1 MNLGTLLLQILLTV
15 PLTIILNLF
24 RNKESRRLNQ
34 ILIPSVY
41 IIIIA
46 ALIPYVKENIFL
58 IVIFELFIRNF
69 YITNIVNQEKEISNT
84 AFIIEGI
91 ISIALSLFIYN
102 YFINEVETVV
112 PDPETLKPFIWFL
125 IILFIYSLYR
135 IGTKNYQE
143 VKTVKTKKRK
153 KEQTVLKYAKLKN
166 QYGAIVKSRKNIV
179 NNLTYA
185 LMIYNDNKVPKLN
198 RKLKEYKGL
207 LTRNEIEY
215 GIMQVPSVT
224 KISDEESIR
233 IMISKLEE
241 KLKGISKEQE
251 ALETALRD
259 YNDKSEI
266 INIYNEIL
274 EFQKK

>member
-1 MNLGTLLLQILLTV
+1 MSLGTLLIQILLTV
-15 PLTIILNLF
+15 PLTILLNF
-24 RNKESRRLNQ
+24 FKNKENRRINQ

-84 AFIIEGI
+84 TFIIEGI

-102 YFINEVETVV
+102 YFINEVDTVI

-125 IILFIYSLYR
+125 IILFIASLYK
-135 IGTKNYQE
+135 IGSKDRKE
-143 VKTVKTKKRK
+143 VKSIKTKKRK
-153 KEQTVLKYAKLKN
+153 TEQTILKYAKYKN
-166 QYGAIVKSRKNIV
+166 IYGPIVKSKRNIINNIV
-179 NNLTYA
+179 YA
-185 LMIYNDNKVPKLN
+185 IMIYNDSKTPKIN
-198 RKLKEYKGL
+198 RKLKEYKGWI
-207 LTRNEIEY
+207 TRNEVEY
-215 GIMQVPSVT
+215 GIMQVPSLV

-233 IMISKLEE
+233 ITINDLEAR
-241 KLKGISKEQE
+241 LKGITKEQE
-251 ALETALRD
+251 VLDTSLRD
-259 YNDKSEI
+259 YKEKEKI
-266 INIYNEIL
+266 ISIYNEII

>member
-15 PLTIILNLF
+15 PLTIILNFF

-102 YFINEVETVV
+102 YFINEVETIV
-112 PDPETLKPFIWFL
+112 PNPETLKPFIWFL

-233 IMISKLEE
+233 ITISKLEE

>member
-15 PLTIILNLF
+15 PLTIILNFF

-233 IMISKLEE
+233 ITISKLEE

>member
-15 PLTIILNLF
+15 PLTIILNFF

-41 IIIIA
+41 IIIVA

-102 YFINEVETVV
+102 YFINEVDTVV

-143 VKTVKTKKRK
+143 VKTLKTKKRR

-166 QYGAIVKSRKNIV
+166 QYGTTVKSKREIINNIV
-179 NNLTYA
+179 YS
-185 LMIYNDNKVPKLN
+185 LMVYNDNKSPKLN

-207 LTRNEIEY
+207 LTRNEVEY
-215 GIMQVPSVT
+215 GILQVPSLV

-233 IMISKLEE
+233 VTINNLETQ
-241 KLKGISKEQE
+241 LKGITKEKDVLDK
-251 ALETALRD
+251 ALAN
-259 YNDKSEI
+259 YKDKEEI
-266 INIYNEIL
+266 INIYNEII

>member
-15 PLTIILNLF
+15 PLTIILNF
-24 RNKESRRLNQ
+24 FHNKESRRLNQ

-233 IMISKLEE
+233 ITISKLEE

-259 YNDKSEI
+259 HNDKSEI

>member
-15 PLTIILNLF
+15 PLTIILNF
-24 RNKESRRLNQ
+24 FHNKESRRLNQ

-233 IMISKLEE
+233 ITISKLEE